1 MIRSDKNIDRLRLSL
16 LGKSIHPV
24 QTVQLPQLRWFPRL
38 LSIVTGIEMTEAQSR
53 LE

>member
-24 QTVQLPQLRWFPRL
+24 QTAVQLSQLRL
-38 LSIVTGIEMTEAQSR
+38 LSAPAPDGYR
-53 LE
+53 K